1 MSSPVITSRRVSA
14 GITPDPG
21 ATSTLPAWWSATD
34 WIEGDVDA
42 ALRENPDVCRKHH
55 AAPDTV
61 RTLARALAHFADRA
75 TGRDCRPT
83 NERLMEL
90 CQFSLSTLKRT
101 RRVLKE
107 LGLVV
112 ELIRG
117 RSFMRYAE
125 RMAAWRRGSSHRRI
139 AATFALCSRPGHRA
153 PTAVDNRPA
162 AAPAVDR
169 DPPSPSLTE
178 RGYLKL
184 RSTHLRRQTE
194 TSDEVGAPRR
204 APTKE
209 VRRRAGH
216 DPASRRLA
224 EATRR
229 RLGWL
234 SGVSARRLTP
244 TLHRFAQ
251 AGWTARDVE
260 RTVDDRRAALGWRV
274 IPANLRQPAA
284 YLAKLLREVDP
295 LDRPGALDEHMRQV
309 EAAQAAY
316 ERQLVHGAPCP
327 HGRPHGHVPSPL
339 RGYLACPACRGL

>member
-1 MSSPVITSRRVSA
+1 MCSS
-14 GITPDPG
+14 D
-21 ATSTLPAWWSATD
+21 L
-34 WIEGDVDA
+34 DVDS

-61 RTLARALAHFADRA
+61 RTLARALAHFADKA

-101 RRVLKE
+101 RRVLKD

-112 ELIRG
+112 ELISG
-117 RSFMRYAE
+117 RSFMNYKE

-139 AATFALCSRPGHRA
+139 AATFALCSRRGRPSN
-153 PTAVDNRPA
+153 PVKKRPA
-162 AAPAVDR
+162 SAPAVDR
-169 DPPSPSLTE
+169 DPPPRSRRERRDLT
-178 RGYLKL
+178 LSK
-184 RSTHLRRQTE
+184 THLRRQTE
-194 TSDEVGAPRR
+194 TSDEVALR
-204 APTKE
+204 APSPTSKG
-209 VRRRAGH
+209 RGRSGH

-224 EATRR
+224 EAVRR
-229 RLGWL
+229 RLTWL
-234 SGVSARRLTP
+234 SAVSAARMTP

-251 AGWTARDVE
+251 AGWTPRDVE
-260 RTVDDRRAALGWRV
+260 RMVDDRRAARGWNV
-274 IPANLRQPAA
+274 IPRDLRQPAA
-284 YLAKLLREVDP
+284 YLAGLLRDVDP

-327 HGRPHGHVPSPL
+327 HGQPHGHVPSPL
-339 RGYLACPACRGL
+339 RGHLACPACRVS